1 MIDRAVTLEEA
12 ERQLKEEKA
21 SILKAQL
28 KAFKQ
33 SGVEQYIN
41 PKAFINNYVLNSLFY
56 KIVCIRCLTDY
67 FTIL

>member
-1 MIDRAVTLEEA
+1 MIDRAAALEEA

-21 SILKAQL
+21 SIPKAQL

-33 SGVEQYIN
+33 FGVGKYIN
-41 PKAFINNYVLNSLFY
+41 PKAFINKYVLNSLFY
-56 KIVCIRCLTDY
+56 KIVCIRCVTDY